1 MPFAQHMRKG
11 EIMEKTKYL
20 LGVLIF
26 IGLSPIL
33 MLLLGL
39 LISLVMQWFSFG
51 FSLSPTGV
59 LVEWGVH

>member
-1 MPFAQHMRKG
+1 MPFAQHMRKE

-51 FSLSPTGV
+51 FSVSPTGV